1 MTPTYYARHG
11 EFTEVNDHGALFETL
26 PSEVAGLCRVIQGLL
41 IHDHSG
47 LHYYGDPPESFHR
60 ASRET
65 VPVGRRIAE
74 IVAAH
79 GAPALDPRPPFERA
93 VGTCRDFALMLC
105 AMLRH
110 QGVSARVR
118 CGFAAYFIPPS
129 YEDHWV
135 CEYWNAHDRRWAL
148 ADAQLDDAHK
158 THLSID
164 FDTTDI
170 PRDRFLSS
178 RRAWRRCRS
187 NPADAA
193 LFGHGDGTG
202 EWFVR
207 VNLARDWLS
216 LGKREVSPWDT
227 WRDARE
233 QHCQAG
239 VAARHSDRLA
249 VLCEA
254 APGLAAPEP
263 AHGPLA
269 TYLSKP
275 PWQ

>member
-1 MTPTYYARHG
+1 MGQA
-11 EFTEVNDHGALFETL
+11 
-26 PSEVAGLCRVIQGLL
+26 
-41 IHDHSG
+41 
-47 LHYYGDPPESFHR
+47 
-60 ASRET
+60 
-65 VPVGRRIAE
+65 
-74 IVAAH
+74 
-79 GAPALDPRPPFERA
+79 
-93 VGTCRDFALMLC
+93 
-105 AMLRH
+105 
-110 QGVSARVR
+110 
-118 CGFAAYFIPPS
+118 
-129 YEDHWV
+129 
-135 CEYWNAHDRRWAL
+135 
-148 ADAQLDDAHK
+148 
-158 THLSID
+158 
-164 FDTTDI
+164 
-170 PRDRFLSS
+170 
-178 RRAWRRCRS
+178 
-187 NPADAA
+187 AA